1 IINHLKG
8 NTKEA
13 AEYFERAL
21 EINPRYTQAS
31 LNLAIA
37 YNDMGEFK
45 QAQEVFSKAA
55 QIAHPT
61 PTSIDPFAAGKLAN
75 EHYKL
80 GSLYFDLGLF
90 DDAIEEYSKALKLHP
105 RLADGHTKIGMA
117 LRSKG
122 RHEEAITHFKTAK
135 EINPAY
141 GQAWVQLGLTY
152 YTKGLTA
159 LAFEEWEAVLK
170 QNPDLKEAKTYIQLL
185 KKKEQ

>member
-1 IINHLKG
+1 
-8 NTKEA
+8 
-13 AEYFERAL
+13 
-21 EINPRYTQAS
+21 
-31 LNLAIA
+31 
-37 YNDMGEFK
+37 
-45 QAQEVFSKAA
+45 
-55 QIAHPT
+55 
-61 PTSIDPFAAGKLAN
+61 
-75 EHYKL
+75 
-80 GSLYFDLGLF
+80 
-90 DDAIEEYSKALKLHP
+90 
-105 RLADGHTKIGMA
+105 GHTKIGMA

-159 LAFEEWEAVLK
+159 LAFEEWENALK